1 MTTPIDP
8 TVDYNKYIDF
18 VDSTTSF
25 PSKDAEEFVARIYD
39 LKEKGVNLYNCNKN
53 SFFVKSGA
61 MKYAP
66 VIF

>member
-1 MTTPIDP
+1 MVTMTTPIDP

-39 LKEKGVNLYNCNKN
+39 CLLYTSPSSN
-53 SFFVKSGA
+53 
-61 MKYAP
+61 
-66 VIF
+66 I

>member
-1 MTTPIDP
+1 MVTMTTPIDP

-39 LKEKGVNLYNCNKN
+39 
-53 SFFVKSGA
+53 
-61 MKYAP
+61 
-66 VIF
+66 